1 MNSFVLSLLI
11 NLAAVPDSQH
21 ENNELSVLYFREQS
35 IISDAITPLA
45 ASVGGQAFA
54 MHAWIGAAFQIL
66 SDPAEDQRGSL
77 LVKLFEVFE
86 RLFGK
91 FDVICH

>member
-11 NLAAVPDSQH
+11 NLAAVPDGQH

-45 ASVGGQAFA
+45 ASVRGQAFA

-66 SDPAEDQRGSL
+66 SDPSENQRGSL
-77 LVKLFEVFE
+77 FVELFEVFE
-86 RLFGK
+86 RLLAK
-91 FDVICH
+91 FDMVCH